1 MLFNSYAF
9 LVFLPCFLALYWSLR
24 GNARIV
30 LCLAGSY
37 LFYGWWD
44 YRFLGLLVLSTGID
58 YAVGCGLG
66 RREASASLRRLLLGI
81 SLVSNLGILATF
93 KYFNFFVD
101 SFQQMVAPLGWSLDW
116 PTLNLILPAGISF
129 YTFQTLSYS
138 IDVYRKQIPPQRDL
152 LRFATFVC
160 FFPQLVAGPIVRA
173 REFFPQL
180 ETDRRFSWQQFE
192 SGFGRIL
199 QGFFKKLVI
208 ADSIGVVADP
218 LFHDPGGYSSLNT
231 AVVVVLY
238 AFQVYGDF
246 SGYSDIAIGTARML
260 GIELP
265 ENFRTPYLATSP
277 ANFWHR
283 WHISLSTWLRDYV
296 YIPLGGSRNGDWKT
310 YRNLAITMLLGG
322 LWHGAS
328 WNFVIWGAIH
338 ATILIAHRI
347 WISWW
352 GPAEERLLDAALMSP
367 DWLRRLAIDAFKSAS
382 LFAVVCVTWV
392 FFRSG
397 SFDQAIQILTQIAS
411 LDGLSPSTL
420 QNRIPLLK
428 ACALVS
434 ILMGFEVISQRIRW
448 PQVFYRIP
456 VLRGLYYASLLWS
469 LALWGTFDGKQ
480 FIYFQF

>member
-1 MLFNSYAF
+1 MLFNSFAF
-9 LVFLPCFLALYWSLR
+9 LIFLPCFLAIYWTLR
-24 GNARIV
+24 GRGRIAF
-30 LCLAGSY
+30 CLAGSY

-44 YRFLGLLVLSTGID
+44 ARFLGLLILSSVVDFT
-58 YAVGCGLG
+58 VGLALG
-66 RREASASLRRLLLGI
+66 KTDSPSRRRLLL
-81 SLVSNLGILATF
+81 SLSIVSNLGILATF
-93 KYFNFFVD
+93 KYFDFFAD
-101 SFQQMVAPLGWSLDW
+101 SLQQLVAPLNWSLDW

-138 IDVYRKQIPPQRDL
+138 IDVYRKQIPPQRDF
-152 LRFATFVC
+152 LRFATFVG

-173 REFFPQL
+173 GEFLPQL
-180 ETDRRFSWQQFE
+180 ETDRRFAWEDFE
-192 SGFGRIL
+192 SGFGRVL
-199 QGFFKKLVI
+199 QGFFKKIVI
-208 ADSIGVVADP
+208 ADSIGTVADP
-218 LFHDPGGYSSLNT
+218 MFRDPEGFSSLNT
-231 AVVVVLY
+231 AMIVVLY

-260 GIELP
+260 GIRLP

-277 ANFWHR
+277 ADFWHR

-296 YIPLGGSRNGDWKT
+296 YIPLGGSRRGAWKT

-338 ATILIAHRI
+338 AALLIAHRI
-347 WISWW
+347 WISFL
-352 GPAEERLLDAALMSP
+352 GPPSTRLADCEAFSAAWLQRLGIDAA
-367 DWLRRLAIDAFKSAS
+367 KSAMMFTA
-382 LFAVVCVTWV
+382 LCITWV
-392 FFRSG
+392 FFRSD
-397 SFDQAIQILTQIAS
+397 SFDQAVQILAQIAS

-428 ACALVS
+428 ACGLVS
-434 ILMGFEVISQRIRW
+434 ILAGFEIASQFIRW
-448 PQVFYRIP
+448 PQLFLRIP
-456 VLRGLYYASLLWS
+456 AARAVYYACLMWS